1 MSTTVTYKGSTLTTV
16 NNQTRTLDTA
26 GTWLEDDITLVDVSV
41 TGDELYLYLDADG
54 YIHTSDTPPTG
65 EIQKLLVVVVKEE
78 YDYTYNVLVDS
89 NNNPFVDSNENQI
102 IVAETE

>member
-16 NNQTRTLDTA
+16 NNQTRVLDTA

-65 EIQKLLVVVVKEE
+65 EIQKLLVVIIKEE
-78 YDYTYNVLVDS
+78 YDYTYNSLIDSDS
-89 NNNPFVDSNENQI
+89 NYFVDSNGNQFLA
-102 IVAETE
+102 AETE